1 MGQAM
6 NLEKFIEK
14 VLLVEDDAELMAMI
28 KDHLESSGIS
38 VVTATNGLEGL
49 ARLQE
54 HKVFLVLSD
63 YRMPEMDGLELCR
76 EIRQTKAQLPF
87 IILSAYAD
95 RAAVLSGVRSGVTD
109 FADKPLD
116 YHKLIDMVRSYAHKR
131 EEQLKQERYELET
144 IRTLFIE
151 EAHSILGSLD
161 ESILLIET
169 DPNDKA
175 EINKVFRKIHTLKG
189 SAAAVSGGQATSE
202 LAHSFENVLTAIKEG
217 HLALDKVLIDLML
230 GSSDVLKQC
239 IDAIEK
245 NSESPDV
252 RPLIHQFKDVLS
264 GRTSKAQPL
273 PQQSAKA
280 PRVEK
285 KEEADEGVT
294 VSNEKLDHFM
304 ELAGELVAFKNIFY
318 GFVKQRVAH
327 LSSDDGLEDMNK
339 ALSKLTD
346 DLQTQIMDIRKVSLH
361 KAFAKFPR
369 MVRGIAQDLKKD
381 VKYETEGL
389 ELQVDKTIAKSL
401 SASLVHVVRNACD
414 HGIESID
421 ARRNKRKPPVGTV
434 RMVASQTG
442 DMITLRLEDDGAG
455 LDRDRIYAK
464 AFSKGLVTQ
473 EISRMSD
480 QEIFELLFIPGF
492 STAEVVSDL
501 SGRGVGMDVVKTAVT
516 SLGGTARFDSVKDKG
531 TTLTIQV
538 PVPKSIMVEQSIVAT
553 SSGILIAIPLSCISE
568 IKPVKD
574 LDFTYIKPFWMMEH
588 NGKAIPITTYKQL
601 IHPDSINRQRID
613 ITAGELVVVI
623 MHKDSC
629 IALRIDEVKD
639 QLEAVVRPFDRITQ
653 VIPGFKGTS
662 HLPGDQL
669 AYMVS
674 SEEFLKLVA
683 QHSTHPVTSQ
693 AA

>member
-1 MGQAM
+1 M
-6 NLEKFIEK
+6 
-14 VLLVEDDAELMAMI
+14 
-28 KDHLESSGIS
+28 
-38 VVTATNGLEGL
+38 VVTASHGLDGL

-54 HKVFLVLSD
+54 HSIFLILSD
-63 YRMPEMDGLELCR
+63 YRMPEMDGLEFCR
-76 EIRQTKAQLPF
+76 EVRRTRAHLPF

-95 RAAVLSGVRSGVTD
+95 RAAVLTGVRSGVTD

-116 YHKLIDMVRSYAHKR
+116 YQKLLDLVRTQAHKR
-131 EEQLKQERYELET
+131 EEQIKQERYELET
-144 IRTLFIE
+144 IRSLFIE
-151 EAHSILGSLD
+151 EAQSILGNLD
-161 ESILLIET
+161 ESILFIESN
-169 DPNDKA
+169 PHDKA

-189 SAAAVSGGQATSE
+189 SAAAVAGGQATSE

-217 HLALDKVLIDLML
+217 HLILDNVLVDLML

-239 IDAIEK
+239 IDAIER

-252 RPLIHQFKDVLS
+252 KPLIQQFKDVLTGS
-264 GRTSKAQPL
+264 RARAQPL
-273 PQQSAKA
+273 PSAVTNVRHA
-280 PRVEK
+280 EK
-285 KEEADEGVT
+285 KEEVDEGVT

-318 GFVKQRVAH
+318 GFVKQRITKDLA
-327 LSSDDGLEDMNK
+327 DDGLDDMNK

-414 HGIESID
+414 HGIENVE
-421 ARRNKRKPPVGTV
+421 ARRSKGKPQVGTV
-434 RMVASQTG
+434 RMTASQTG
-442 DMITLRLEDDGAG
+442 DMITLRVEDDGAG
-455 LDRDRIYAK
+455 LDRERIYAK
-464 AFSKGLVTQ
+464 AYSKGLVTQ

-480 QEIFELLFIPGF
+480 QEIFELLFLPGF

-516 SLGGTARFDSVKDKG
+516 SLGGTARFDSIRDKG

-538 PVPKSIMVEQSIVAT
+538 PVPKSIMVEQSIVAS

-568 IKPVKD
+568 IKTIQD
-574 LDFTYIKPFWMMEH
+574 LDFTYINPFWRMEH
-588 NGKAIPITTYKQL
+588 GGKPIPIVSYQQL
-601 IHPDSINRQRID
+601 VHPNSINRHRVEI
-613 ITAGELVVVI
+613 AKGELVVVI
-623 MHKDSC
+623 THKDCS
-629 IALRIDEVKD
+629 IGLRIDEVKD

-653 VIPGFKGTS
+653 IIPGFKGTS
-662 HLPGDQL
+662 QLPGDQL

-674 SEEFLKLVA
+674 AEDFLKLVM
-683 QHSTHPVTSQ
+683 QHSGSSIPLQ

>member
-1 MGQAM
+1 MSQ
-6 NLEKFIEK
+6 EKFSEK
-14 VLLVEDDAELMAMI
+14 ILLVEDDSELIDMI
-28 KDHLESSGIS
+28 KDHIVASGYQ
-38 VVTATNGLEGL
+38 VVTASNGVEGL
-49 ARLQE
+49 SRLQE
-54 HKVFLVLSD
+54 HRIFLILSD
-63 YRMPEMDGLELCR
+63 YRMPEMDGLEFCR
-76 EIRQTKAQLPF
+76 EVRQTKAQLPF
-87 IILSAYAD
+87 IILSAYTD

-116 YHKLIDMVRSYAHKR
+116 YQKLLDLIRGYAQKR
-131 EEQLKQERYELET
+131 EDQIKQERYELET

-151 EAHSILGSLD
+151 EAHSILGTLD

-189 SAAAVSGGQATSE
+189 SAAAVAGGQATSE

-217 HLALDKVLIDLML
+217 HLILDKVLVDLML
-230 GSSDVLKQC
+230 SSSDILKQC
-239 IDAIEK
+239 IDAIES
-245 NSESPDV
+245 NSESPNV
-252 RPLIHQFKDVLS
+252 KPLIQQFKEVLS
-264 GRTSKAQPL
+264 GQT
-273 PQQSAKA
+273 AKA
-280 PRVEK
+280 KPLNQETRRSPRSEK
-285 KEEADEGVT
+285 KEEVDEGVT

-318 GFVKQRVAH
+318 GFVKQRIAH

-381 VKYETEGL
+381 VTYETEGL

-414 HGIESID
+414 HGIESVE
-421 ARRNKRKPPVGTV
+421 ARRSKGKPTVGKV

-442 DMITLRLEDDGAG
+442 DMINLRVEDDGAG
-455 LDRDRIYAK
+455 LDRERIYAK

-480 QEIFELLFIPGF
+480 QDIFELLFLPGF

-516 SLGGTARFDSVKDKG
+516 SLGGTARFDSVKNKG

-568 IKPVKD
+568 IKPIQD

-588 NGKAIPITTYKQL
+588 NGKAIPITTYQQL
-601 IHPDSINRQRID
+601 IEPESINRQRIAV
-613 ITAGELVVVI
+613 TSGELVVVI

-674 SEEFLKLVA
+674 SEDFLKLVS
-683 QHSTHPVTSQ
+683 QHSNYPVTSQ

>member
-1 MGQAM
+1 MSQ
-6 NLEKFIEK
+6 EKFTDK
-14 VLLVEDDAELMAMI
+14 VLLVEDDLELLNMI
-28 KDHLESSGIS
+28 RDYIQSSGFN
-38 VVTATNGLEGL
+38 VVTANNGVEGL

-54 HKVFLVLSD
+54 HKVFLILSD
-63 YRMPEMDGLELCR
+63 YRMPEMDGLEFCR
-76 EIRQTKAQLPF
+76 EVRQTKTQLPF

-95 RAAVLSGVRSGVTD
+95 RAAVLSGVRCGVTD

-116 YHKLIDMVRSYAHKR
+116 YNKMLEIIRGYAQKR
-131 EEQLKQERYELET
+131 QDQITQERYELET

-151 EAHSILGSLD
+151 EAHGILGTLD
-161 ESILLIET
+161 ESILLIEN

-189 SAAAVSGGQATSE
+189 SAAAVAGGHATSE

-217 HLALDKVLIDLML
+217 HLYLDKDLVDLML
-230 GSSDVLKQC
+230 SSSDLLKQC
-239 IDAIEK
+239 IDAIET
-245 NSESPDV
+245 NSDSPQV
-252 RPLIHQFKDVLS
+252 KPLAQQFKDVLT
-264 GRTSKAQPL
+264 GKIAKAQPL
-273 PQQSAKA
+273 TLQKSTKPKTD
-280 PRVEK
+280 K
-285 KEEADEGVT
+285 KEDAEEGVT
-294 VSNEKLDHFM
+294 VSNDKLDHFM

-318 GFVKQRVAH
+318 GFVQQRISH
-327 LSSDDGLEDMNK
+327 LTSDDGLEDMNK

-381 VKYETEGL
+381 VKYESDGL
-389 ELQVDKTIAKSL
+389 ELQVDKTIANSL

-414 HGIESID
+414 HGIESGE
-421 ARRNKRKPPVGTV
+421 ARRSKGKVETGTV
-434 RMVASQTG
+434 RMIASQAG
-442 DMITLRLEDDGAG
+442 DMITLRVEDDGAG
-455 LDRDRIYAK
+455 LDRERIYAK
-464 AFSKGLVTQ
+464 ALSKGLVTQ
-473 EISRMSD
+473 EISRMTD
-480 QEIFELLFIPGF
+480 QDIFELLFLPGF

-501 SGRGVGMDVVKTAVT
+501 SGRGVGMDVVKTAVI
-516 SLGGTARFDSVKDKG
+516 SLGGTARFDSIKDKG

-553 SSGILIAIPLSCISE
+553 SSGILIAVPLSCISE
-568 IKPVKD
+568 IKPVQD
-574 LDFTYIKPFWMMEH
+574 LDFTYIRPFWMMEH
-588 NGKAIPITTYKQL
+588 NGKAIPIATYQQL
-601 IHPDSINRQRID
+601 IHPESMNRQKTD
-613 ITAGELVVVI
+613 ITPGELVVVI

-662 HLPGDQL
+662 QLPGDQL

-674 SEEFLKLVA
+674 SEDFLKLVS
-683 QHSTHPVTSQ
+683 QHNTHPVTAQ

>member
-1 MGQAM
+1 MSQ
-6 NLEKFIEK
+6 EKFSEK
-14 VLLVEDDAELMAMI
+14 LLLVEDDSELLSMI
-28 KDHLESSGIS
+28 KDHIESIGIG
-38 VVTATNGLEGL
+38 VATASNGLEGL
-49 ARLQE
+49 ARLQDN
-54 HKVFLVLSD
+54 KIFMILSD
-63 YRMPEMDGLELCR
+63 YRMPEMDGLEFCR
-76 EIRQTKAQLPF
+76 EVRKTKAQLPF
-87 IILSAYAD
+87 IIMSAYAD

-109 FADKPLD
+109 FADKPLE
-116 YHKLIDMVRSYAHKR
+116 YHRLEEMVRGFAQKR
-131 EEQLKQERYELET
+131 EEQIKQERYELET

-161 ESILLIET
+161 ESILIIET
-169 DPNDKA
+169 DPSDKA

-189 SAAAVSGGQATSE
+189 SAAAVAGGHTTSE

-217 HLALDKVLIDLML
+217 HLTLDKVLVDLML
-230 GSSDVLKQC
+230 SSSDCLKQC
-239 IDAIEK
+239 IDAIES
-245 NSESPDV
+245 NSDSPDV
-252 RPLIHQFKDVLS
+252 KPLINRFKDVLS
-264 GRTSKAQPL
+264 GKTANAQPL
-273 PQQSAKA
+273 AKGPSNV
-280 PRVEK
+280 PRAEK
-285 KEEADEGVT
+285 KEEVDEGVT

-327 LSSDDGLEDMNK
+327 LTSDDGLEDMNK

-346 DLQTQIMDIRKVSLH
+346 ELQTQIMDIRKVSLH

-381 VKYETEGL
+381 VKYETDGL

-414 HGIESID
+414 HGIESVE
-421 ARRNKRKPPVGTV
+421 ARMKKGKPQFGTV

-442 DMITLRLEDDGAG
+442 DLITLRVEDDGAG
-455 LDRDRIYAK
+455 LDRERIYAK

-473 EISRMSD
+473 DSSRMSD
-480 QEIFELLFIPGF
+480 QDIFELLFLPGF

-516 SLGGTARFDSVKDKG
+516 SLGGTARFDSIKDKG

-568 IKPVKD
+568 IKPVKN

-588 NGKAIPITTYKQL
+588 HDKAIPITTYQQL
-601 IHPDSINRQRID
+601 IQPENIDRQRTNIN
-613 ITAGELVVVI
+613 AGELVVVI

-653 VIPGFKGTS
+653 IIPGFKGTS

-674 SEEFLKLVA
+674 SEDFLKLVS
-683 QHSTHPVTSQ
+683 QHSTQVVTSQ

>member
-1 MGQAM
+1 MSQ
-6 NLEKFIEK
+6 EKFSEK
-14 VLLVEDDAELMAMI
+14 VLLVEDDGELLSMI
-28 KDHLESSGIS
+28 KDHIESCGVG
-38 VVTATNGLEGL
+38 VVTAANGLEGL
-49 ARLQE
+49 ARLQD
-54 HKVFLVLSD
+54 HKIFLILSD
-63 YRMPEMDGLELCR
+63 YRMPEMDGLEFCR
-76 EIRQTKAQLPF
+76 EVRQTKAQLPF

-95 RAAVLSGVRSGVTD
+95 RAAVLTGVRSGVTD

-116 YHKLIDMVRSYAHKR
+116 YHKLIEMVRAYAQKR
-131 EEQLKQERYELET
+131 EDQIKQERYELET
-144 IRTLFIE
+144 IRALFIE

-189 SAAAVSGGQATSE
+189 SAAAVAGGQPTSE

-217 HLALDKVLIDLML
+217 HLILDKVLVDLML
-230 GSSDVLKQC
+230 SSSDVLKQC
-239 IDAIEK
+239 IDAIETG
-245 NSESPDV
+245 SESPNV
-252 RPLIHQFKDVLS
+252 KALIQQFKDVLS
-264 GRTSKAQPL
+264 GMTAKAQPL
-273 PQQSAKA
+273 AKA
-280 PRVEK
+280 QSQNTPRVEK
-285 KEEADEGVT
+285 KDDVDEGVT
-294 VSNEKLDHFM
+294 VSNDKLDHFM

-318 GFVKQRVAH
+318 GFVKQRTAH
-327 LSSDDGLEDMNK
+327 LTSDDGLEDMNK

-346 DLQTQIMDIRKVSLH
+346 DLQTQIMDIRKVSLQ

-414 HGIESID
+414 HGIESVE
-421 ARRNKRKPPVGTV
+421 ARRGKSKPPVGTV

-442 DMITLRLEDDGAG
+442 DMITLRVEDDGAG

-480 QEIFELLFIPGF
+480 QEIFELLFLPGF

-501 SGRGVGMDVVKTAVT
+501 SGRGVGMDVVKTAVM
-516 SLGGTARFDSVKDKG
+516 SLGGTARFDSIKNQG

-553 SSGILIAIPLSCISE
+553 SSDILIAIPLSCISE

-574 LDFTYIKPFWMMEH
+574 LDFTYINPFWMMEH
-588 NGKAIPITTYKQL
+588 NGKAIPIATYQQL
-601 IHPDSINRQRID
+601 IRPDSINRNSID
-613 ITAGELVVVI
+613 ITADEMVVVI
-623 MHKDSC
+623 MHKDNC

-674 SEEFLKLVA
+674 SEDFLKLVS
-683 QHSTHPVTSQ
+683 QHSMHSMTLQ

>member
-1 MGQAM
+1 MSQ
-6 NLEKFIEK
+6 EKFIEK
-14 VLLVEDDAELMAMI
+14 VLIVEDDAGILDLI
-28 KDHLESSGIS
+28 KEHIETAGVST
-38 VVTATNGLEGL
+38 VTAANGLEGL

-54 HKVFLVLSD
+54 HKVFMILSD
-63 YRMPEMDGLELCR
+63 YRMPQMDGLEFCR
-76 EIRQTKAQLPF
+76 EVRQSRGQLPF

-95 RAAVLSGVRSGVTD
+95 RTAVLSGVRSGVTD
-109 FADKPLD
+109 YADKPVD
-116 YHKLIDMVRSYAHKR
+116 FPKLIDMVRGFAQKR
-131 EEQLKQERYELET
+131 QDQIKQDRYELET

-151 EAHSILGSLD
+151 EAHGILSTLD

-169 DPNDKA
+169 DPSNKA

-189 SAAAVSGGQATSE
+189 SAAAVAGGTTTSE
-202 LAHSFENVLTAIKEG
+202 LAHAFESVLTSIKEG
-217 HLALDKVLIDLML
+217 NLILDKVLVDLML
-230 GSSDVLKQC
+230 SSSDMLKQC
-239 IDAIEK
+239 IDAIEN
-245 NSESPDV
+245 NSDSPKV
-252 RPLIHQFKDVLS
+252 QPFIQQFKAVLA
-264 GRTSKAQPL
+264 GNTTRAQPL
-273 PQQSAKA
+273 AQTNKAA
-280 PRVEK
+280 PRTEK
-285 KEEADEGVT
+285 KDEGDEGVT
-294 VSNEKLDHFM
+294 VSNDKLDHFM

-318 GFVKQRVAH
+318 GFVKQRISH

-346 DLQTQIMDIRKVSLH
+346 ELQTQIMDIRKVSLH

-389 ELQVDKTIAKSL
+389 ELQVDKTIAKAL
-401 SASLVHVVRNACD
+401 SGSLVHVIRNACD
-414 HGIESID
+414 HGIEIMD
-421 ARRNKRKPPVGTV
+421 KRHAKGKPELGTV
-434 RMVASQTG
+434 RMVASQAG
-442 DMITLRLEDDGAG
+442 DMITLRVEDDGAG

-473 EISRMSD
+473 DISRMTD

-516 SLGGTARFDSVKDKG
+516 SLGGTARFDAVKDKG

-538 PVPKSIMVEQSIVAT
+538 PVPKSIMVEQSIVAR

-588 NGKAIPITTYKQL
+588 NGKAIPIATYQQL
-601 IHPDSINRQRID
+601 IQPEQINRQKTD
-613 ITAGELVVVI
+613 VSNDELVVVI

-674 SEEFLKLVA
+674 SEDFLKLVSPQSA
-683 QHSTHPVTSQ
+683 SAATSQ